1 MANIGYVRVSSVQ
14 QNTERQLN
22 GVVLDKVFEEKSS
35 GKNTDRAQF
44 AAMMDYLREGDVLHV
59 HSIDR
64 LCRNTAD
71 LLATV
76 EKLAQRGVVV
86 QFHKEGFK
94 TGDNNPVGNMMLT
107 VLAAVA
113 QMERETMLQRQKE
126 GYEAAKAAG
135 RIAGRGKSA
144 TIDREAVKA
153 DITAGLSIRKAAEK
167 HGISTK
173 TVMTIKS
180 E

>member
-1 MANIGYVRVSSVQ
+1 
-14 QNTERQLN
+14 
-22 GVVLDKVFEEKSS
+22 
-35 GKNTDRAQF
+35 
-44 AAMMDYLREGDVLHV
+44 
-59 HSIDR
+59 
-64 LCRNTAD
+64 
-71 LLATV
+71 
-76 EKLAQRGVVV
+76 
-86 QFHKEGFK
+86 
-94 TGDNNPVGNMMLT
+94 MMLT

-153 DITAGLSIRKAAEK
+153 DLTAGLSIRKAAEK